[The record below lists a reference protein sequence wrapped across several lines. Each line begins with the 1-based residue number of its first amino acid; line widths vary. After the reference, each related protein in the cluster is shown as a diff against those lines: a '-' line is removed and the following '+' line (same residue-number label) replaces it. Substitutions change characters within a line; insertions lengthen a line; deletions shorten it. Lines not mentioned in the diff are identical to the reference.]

1 MAKYK
6 TPAMEKAAKIRAKYV
21 GKGSFDSPGRQAWKR
36 LKRNPTALVGMG
48 IIIIALFV
56 AIFANVLAP
65 YDPNLPDYGALKKA
79 PNAEHLFGT
88 DSLGRDILSRCIFG
102 ARYSLALSLATT
114 ITSALTGGLLGTI
127 AGYSGGKVDNGIMRV
142 MDVFQAI
149 PMVMM
154 AMSVTAVL
162 GNGIPQLIVAITIS
176 SLSICAR
183 TFRMAILTV
192 RSGEYI
198 ESSRAINIGTFK
210 MITKHLIPNA
220 VGLLS
225 IQMIT
230 ILAASI
236 GLISSLSYIGIGIAP
251 PTPEWGSIL
260 NQGKDFLMTS
270 PHMVIAPT
278 CCILVT
284 VLGFQLFGVG
294 LRDALDPRMK

>member
-1 MAKYK
+1 MAKYN
-6 TPAMEKAAKIRAKYV
+6 TPAMEKAAKRRARYS
-21 GKGSFDSPGRQAWKR
+21 GKGNFDSPGRQAWKR
-36 LKRNPTALVGMG
+36 LKRNPTAIVGMV
-48 IIIIALFV
+48 IIFVVLFV

-65 YDPNLPDYGALKKA
+65 FDPNQPDYMALKKA
-79 PNAEHLFGT
+79 PDAVHWFGT
-88 DSLGRDILSRCIFG
+88 DSLGRDIFSRCLYG
-102 ARYSLALSLATT
+102 ARYSLSLSAITMV
-114 ITSALTGGLLGTI
+114 TSALTGGLLGTI
-127 AGYSGGKVDNGIMRV
+127 AGYCGGRVDNAIMRV

-149 PMVMM
+149 PMVLM

-198 ESSRAINIGTFK
+198 ESSRAINIGTLR
-210 MITKHLIPNA
+210 MILRHLIPNA
-220 VGLLS
+220 VGLLTV
-225 IQMIT
+225 QMVT
-230 ILAASI
+230 LLAA
-236 GLISSLSYIGIGIAP
+236 GMVLISSLSYIGIGIAP

-260 NQGKDFLMTS
+260 NQGKDFLMSS

-278 CCILVT
+278 CCIMVT
-284 VLGFQLFGVG
+284 ILGFQLFGVG